1 MSLDTLKPGARAII
15 RSFYKNEATV
25 DLTLRMMEMGLTI
38 GSEIEVAYEAP
49 FGGTIAVRC
58 RGGLIAL
65 RLEDASLIEV
75 ERKI

>member
-1 MSLDTLKPGARAII
+1 MSLANLKPGARAVIKAFTH
-15 RSFYKNEATV
+15 REDAS
-25 DLTLRMMEMGLTI
+25 DLTIRMMEMGLTV

-65 RLEDASLIEV
+65 RTDDATLIEV
-75 ERKI
+75 VA